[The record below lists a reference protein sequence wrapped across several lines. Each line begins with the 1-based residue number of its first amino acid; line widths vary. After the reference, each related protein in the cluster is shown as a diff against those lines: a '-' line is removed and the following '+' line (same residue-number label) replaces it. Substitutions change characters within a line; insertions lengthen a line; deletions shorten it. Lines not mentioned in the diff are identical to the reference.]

1 MAKTTNTTSSNA
13 AHDALVASMLAA
25 INGNAPAVKAN
36 SLRNKVTA
44 FATDTAATL
53 LDTTGAVAG
62 ASLAAWENGKTS
74 FKAEV
79 AFRAAQREVRKVEL
93 AEYYA
98 QRLAGKL

>member
-1 MAKTTNTTSSNA
+1 MSVKSTVTKSTNA
-13 AHDALVASMLAA
+13 QHDALVASMLAA
-25 INGNAPAVKAN
+25 INGDGPAVK
-36 SLRNKVTA
+36 STLRNKITA